1 MKALLSNFGCATQ
14 PTAAVLGVLAAAFL
28 SAVTMSPAMALSCLP
43 WGASDAYLH
52 AAQSDSTYN
61 IIAGE
66 LRFDESLLP
75 QSHSEDPAEMPPLSR
90 IPAQLS
96 GKLLEGRYFAG
107 RVDVPVVLEVECA
120 GPWCA
125 GVTAGAGYVVLAEQ
139 RGSELVVQVGAC
151 GGFLFDDTSQ
161 IRREVLDCHRGKG
174 CAPSAPR

>member
-1 MKALLSNFGCATQ
+1 MKVLRSKFGSVTQ
-14 PTAAVLGVLAAAFL
+14 SAAAVPAILATAFL
-28 SAVTMSPAMALSCLP
+28 SAVAASPAMALSCLP
-43 WGASDAYLH
+43 WGAADAYLH
-52 AAQSDSTYN
+52 AAQSDSAYN

-75 QSHSEDPAEMPPLSR
+75 QSHAEDPADMPPLSR

-96 GKLLEGRYFAG
+96 GKLLEGKYFAG
-107 RVDVPVVLEVECA
+107 RVSVPVVLEVECA

-125 GVTAGAGYVVLAEQ
+125 GVKAGAGYVVLAEQ
-139 RGSELVVQVGAC
+139 RGAELVVQVGAC